1 MSTKEDT
8 EAEPEEKATKAA
20 EPEKPEAEEAAA
32 KEEAEEAEE
41 KEEIVEERIYTI
53 PLREVYDAPPYTRAP
68 KAARLVRAF
77 IMRHM
82 KPEEVF
88 IGDDVNEKVWSRGI
102 RNPPRRV
109 RVKASKNKDG
119 VVKVSLIT
127 EA

>member
-1 MSTKEDT
+1 MSAKEDT
-8 EAEPEEKATKAA
+8 ETEPEEEAAKAA
-20 EPEKPEAEEAAA
+20 EPEKP
-32 KEEAEEAEE
+32 KSEEAEEAEE

-77 IMRHM
+77 ITRHM
-82 KPEEVF
+82 KPEEVL

-119 VVKVSLIT
+119 VVKVSLVT
-127 EA
+127 ED